1 MKRIHIH
8 FSKLTYPD
16 NTEDKVLHTIEEV
29 NKAICNE
36 QEDIH
41 TTQVIYCNYDT
52 IFEFGY
58 SIVVHNSNINYFT
71 ISQDGKKCK
80 VTYSDCCKPLYPSEY
95 LNRDFSILRFLETG
109 VPETIAWL
117 TIK

>member
-41 TTQVIYCNYDT
+41 TTALARAELLT
-52 IFEFGY
+52 
-58 SIVVHNSNINYFT
+58 T
-71 ISQDGKKCK
+71 
-80 VTYSDCCKPLYPSEY
+80 
-95 LNRDFSILRFLETG
+95 RFLS
-109 VPETIAWL
+109 
-117 TIK
+117 